1 MNTRLLTHT
10 YIYLDASL
18 RWHMYRLTSQQPPS
32 PIYNATNLC
41 CRYYVHFATTYANK
55 YSKRQ
60 VYQPRNRYYINIR
73 IQTAQQTFSVL
84 YCARRLPTTLFF
96 FSFKDE
102 FRRQFEHEV
111 RILTGYLLRVC
122 ILRTLPLGIKIGLFE
137 SASGHTCRLF
147 IFRVIT

>member
-1 MNTRLLTHT
+1 MTHVNTRLLTH
-10 YIYLDASL
+10 IYTLDASL

-32 PIYNATNLC
+32 QIYNATNLC

-73 IQTAQQTFSVL
+73 IQTAQQTFFVL

-96 FSFKDE
+96 Y
-102 FRRQFEHEV
+102 
-111 RILTGYLLRVC
+111 YLKTSSVGSLNAR
-122 ILRTLPLGIKIGLFE
+122 
-137 SASGHTCRLF
+137 
-147 IFRVIT
+147 